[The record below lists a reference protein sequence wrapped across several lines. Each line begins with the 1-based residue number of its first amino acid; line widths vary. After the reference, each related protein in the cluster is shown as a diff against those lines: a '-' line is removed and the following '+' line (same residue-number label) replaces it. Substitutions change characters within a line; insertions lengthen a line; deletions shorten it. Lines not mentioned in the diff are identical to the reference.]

1 MFSPSKASVQ
11 KTGGGMGNRSV
22 SLWVG
27 LGMFAWSG
35 TGVALASW
43 SARDYTSVQSA
54 TERKVETIRN
64 EEIKAVRT
72 ALGLRNPENRK
83 AELYLRLAELY
94 QEAYRSDFLMEGRLQ
109 ERELKRN
116 PQAKFV
122 KSRSVDDLKFSIGA
136 AEAILALAIDGR
148 KLDQVYFFLGYNYGE
163 LGNKKKS
170 LEFYRKLAK
179 QFPDSFFAS
188 EAVRFIADE
197 AFQRADYAEAQTNF
211 EIALR
216 RAKDKG
222 QTARILHKL
231 AWCHYRQKRG
241 PQALETMKRG
251 IEIAKSEGGDRLL
264 SVRDEGLRDLAIYFS
279 ELGRADEAIEYF
291 KDNAGSKDKLVRLL
305 ERLGR
310 EYERKGEVDSA
321 LKVYEVL
328 LNTDQRD
335 ESEFRVSAKMIELDI
350 MKARHE
356 RALDRM
362 KRIELLEGKEPE
374 TQIAL
379 LNLRNL
385 VRTTAVTYQERFRKT
400 KEADEA
406 KRFLQI
412 ADRYYT
418 AYLDKFLPADSG
430 SRGIRNE
437 IRMYQAE
444 VKSGLGRPGEAATL
458 YQSVIQ
464 DQDSK
469 YSKIAAGYW
478 MNSLHAELKRREE
491 AGERKGSSPS
501 RIERDFISASD
512 LVEKHLSGS
521 PESLEARL
529 RSVQVLKF
537 YAGERK
543 EALKR
548 ADSIVS
554 QAPSAPQ
561 AVVAARIVIEL
572 DPTRENL
579 ERFRSNQTLLQEDG
593 VTGGKLGQDLDQLSR
608 TLLVGQI
615 KVHEQAREHV
625 SAAKAYE
632 EFIWISKGKLTRTE
646 LDGAYQGAFNS
657 YARGARVEDAVR
669 MVGDWAKVVPGSKL
683 MASAVPQQAGDLL
696 IRGYFKEAA
705 RLFRESGRLSRHRPS
720 LELASDLYRGIDQ
733 IIPAREAL
741 KEAMALCK
749 NDEERAETHVRSA
762 MLYRDEKNETGGLG
776 DWKACAKLVT
786 SHQAQCQTMIGA
798 LLRGK
803 GDLKGARKAYLDASR
818 ISKGPSAGSAYVA
831 NALYELAV
839 IAEQEIKLTRL
850 ELPLKRLIGTVE
862 KRSKEI
868 RRIREPYQKALE
880 AGGPWGIAA
889 AERMGDV
896 ILDFSRELSALQ
908 ASPSADA
915 QTKELLN
922 QMISRLNRDSFEISK
937 SAYDV
942 ALKNS
947 QISKALPVI
956 QDRLVDS
963 GQTRWKRSQGSRS
976 GFKLIGMLPEGDS
989 SGKEASMKR
998 VREQLMSS
1006 SSNSKAWVDYGNLLW
1021 GIGRPG
1027 LAKIAYEQAL
1037 LHQPAHADA
1046 LSNMAVVQIMELK
1059 VETWSAA
1066 ILAINAWKKAIEK
1079 QPDHLASHFNLG
1091 LIFNYYRLFPE
1102 GERYFLKAVEKSP
1115 KLAEARE
1122 GLAVAY
1128 FGQGK
1133 DSEAADEAKKA
1144 VSYGLKPQSFSK
1156 RFREVLQS
1164 DPKDCKTLAD
1174 ELGRGSELSGFE
1186 LISVNLLKARCSS

>member
-1 MFSPSKASVQ
+1 MRSKSA
-11 KTGGGMGNRSV
+11 
-22 SLWVG
+22 SLWIGIG
-27 LGMFAWSG
+27 LLAWSG
-35 TGVALASW
+35 VDSALAGW
-43 SARDYTSVQSA
+43 SARDYTSVQSP
-54 TERKVETIRN
+54 TERKVESIRN
-64 EEIKAVRT
+64 EEIKAIRT

-94 QEAYRSDFLMEGRLQ
+94 QEAYRADFLMEGRLQ
-109 ERELKRN
+109 ELELKRN
-116 PQAKFV
+116 PQAKFI
-122 KSRSVDDLKFSIGA
+122 KSRSVDDLKYSIGA
-136 AEAILALAIDGR
+136 AETILSLAIDSR

-170 LEFYRKLAK
+170 MEYYRKLAK
-179 QFPDSFFAS
+179 QFPESFFAS
-188 EAVRFIADE
+188 EAVRFIAEE
-197 AFQRADYAEAQTNF
+197 AFQRSDYAEAQTHF

-231 AWCHYRQKRG
+231 AWCHYRQKRSA
-241 PQALETMKRG
+241 QALEIMRRG
-251 IEIAKSEGGDRLL
+251 IEIAKSEGGERLM
-264 SVRDEGLRDLAIYFS
+264 SVREEGLRDIAIYYS
-279 ELGRADEAIEYF
+279 ELGRADEAIDYLRE
-291 KDNAGSKDKLVRLL
+291 NAGGKEKLVRLL

-328 LNTDQRD
+328 LRTDQRD

-362 KRIELLEGKEPE
+362 KRIELLDGKEPE
-374 TQIAL
+374 TQVAL

-400 KEADEA
+400 KEADEG
-406 KRFLQI
+406 RRYLQI

-418 AYLDKFLPADSG
+418 AFLEKFLPNDNG
-430 SRGIRNE
+430 HRGVRNE

-444 VKSGLGRPGEAATL
+444 VKTGLGRPGEAATL
-458 YQSVIQ
+458 YQAVIQ
-464 DQDSK
+464 DQDPK
-469 YSKIAAGYW
+469 YSKIAAGHW
-478 MNSLHAELKRREE
+478 MNSLHAELKRREDS
-491 AGERKGSSPS
+491 GEKRGSSPS

-537 YAGERK
+537 YPSERK
-543 EALKR
+543 EALRR
-548 ADSIVS
+548 AQSIVE
-554 QAPSAPQ
+554 QASGAPQ

-572 DPTRENL
+572 DPTKENFD
-579 ERFRSNQTLLQEDG
+579 RFRSNQVLLHEDAVSG
-593 VTGGKLGQDLDQLSR
+593 SKLAADLDQLGR
-608 TLLVGQI
+608 TLLVSRI
-615 KVHEQAREHV
+615 KGHEQAKEHLN
-625 SAAKAYE
+625 AARAYE
-632 EFIWISKGKLTRTE
+632 EFLQGSKGKMGRAE
-646 LDGAYQGAFNS
+646 LDGAYQGAFVS
-657 YARGARVEDAVR
+657 YSRAVR
-669 MVGDWAKVVPGSKL
+669 VDDSVRILRDWAKGVPGSKL
-683 MASAVPQQAGDLL
+683 LDSAVPQQAGDLL

-705 RLFRESGRLSRHRPS
+705 LLFRESGKASRNRAS

-741 KEAMALCK
+741 KEALVLCR
-749 NDEERAETHVRSA
+749 NDEERAEIHVRSA
-762 MLYRDEKNETGGLG
+762 MLYRDEKNEIAGLPE
-776 DWKACAKLVT
+776 WKACAKLNS
-786 SHQAQCQTMIGA
+786 SHQAQCLTMIGV

-803 GDLKGARKAYLDASR
+803 GDWKGARQAYQDAAR
-818 ISKGPSAGSAYVA
+818 ITKGPSARSAYVA

-839 IAEQEIKLTRL
+839 IAEQEVKPTRPV
-850 ELPLKRLIGTVE
+850 LPLKRLIGTVE

-868 RRIREPYQKALE
+868 RKIREPYQKALE

-896 ILDFSRELSALQ
+896 ILDFSRELDGLQ
-908 ASPSADA
+908 RDPSADA
-915 QTKELLN
+915 QTKELLT
-922 QMISRLNRDSFEISK
+922 QMIARLNRDSFEISK
-937 SAYDV
+937 TAYEV
-942 ALKNS
+942 ALKNA

-963 GQTRWKRSQGSRS
+963 GQTPWKRSQGSRS

-989 SGKEASMKR
+989 SGKEASMKK
-998 VREQLMSS
+998 VRDQLMTSS
-1006 SSNSKAWVDYGNLLW
+1006 ANPRAWVDYGNLLW
-1021 GIGRPG
+1021 GTGRPG
-1027 LAKIAYEQAL
+1027 LARIAYEQAL

-1046 LSNMAVVQIMELK
+1046 LNNMAVVQIMELK

-1079 QPDHLASHFNLG
+1079 QSDHLASHFNLG
-1091 LIFNYYRLFPE
+1091 LIYNYYRLFPE
-1102 GERYFLKAVEKSP
+1102 GEKFFLKAVEKSP
-1115 KLAEARE
+1115 KLAEAHE

-1128 FGQGK
+1128 FGLGREAEA
-1133 DSEAADEAKKA
+1133 SEEAKRA
-1144 VSYGLKPQSFSK
+1144 GSLGLKPQSFSK
-1156 RFREVLQS
+1156 RFREALLA
-1164 DPKDCKTLAD
+1164 DPKDCKARAE
-1174 ELGRGSELSGFE
+1174 ELGQGNELTGFE
-1186 LISVNLLKARCSS
+1186 LISVNLLKARCPS

>member
-1 MFSPSKASVQ
+1 
-11 KTGGGMGNRSV
+11 MGSRSGA
-22 SLWVG
+22 LWIG
-27 LGMFAWSG
+27 LGLLAWSG
-35 TGVALASW
+35 TDQAWAAWG
-43 SARDYTSVQSA
+43 ARDYTSVETP
-54 TERKVETIRN
+54 TERKVESIRN
-64 EEIKAVRT
+64 EEIKAIRT

-94 QEAYRSDFLMEGRLQ
+94 QEAYRADFLMEGRLQ

-122 KSRSVDDLKFSIGA
+122 KSRSIDDLKYSIGA
-136 AEAILALAIDGR
+136 AETILSLSIDQK

-170 LEFYRKLAK
+170 IEYYRKLAK

-188 EAVRFIADE
+188 EAVRFIAEE
-197 AFQRADYAEAQTNF
+197 AFQRSDYAEAQANF

-241 PQALETMKRG
+241 AQALETMKRG
-251 IEIAKSEGGDRLL
+251 IEIAKSEGGDRLM
-264 SVRDEGLRDLAIYFS
+264 SVREEGLRDLAIYYS
-279 ELGRADEAIEYF
+279 EFGRADEAIDYF
-291 KDNAGSKDKLVRLL
+291 KENSGSKDKLVRLL

-328 LNTDQRD
+328 LKTDQRD
-335 ESEFRVSAKMIELDI
+335 ESGFRVSAKMIELDI
-350 MKARHE
+350 MKARHD

-362 KRIELLEGKEPE
+362 KKIELLEGKEPE
-374 TQIAL
+374 TQVAL

-385 VRTTAVTYQERFRKT
+385 VRTTAVTYQERYRKT
-400 KEADEA
+400 KDADEG
-406 KRFLQI
+406 KRYLQA
-412 ADRYYT
+412 ADRYYS
-418 AYLDKFLPADSG
+418 AYLDKFLQADAAHLG
-430 SRGIRNE
+430 VRNE

-444 VKSGLGRPGEAATL
+444 VKSGLGKPGDAAVL
-458 YQSVIQ
+458 YQAVIQ
-464 DQDSK
+464 DQDPK
-469 YSKIAAGYW
+469 YSKIAAGHW
-478 MNSLHAELKRREE
+478 MNSLHAELKRREDS
-491 AGERKGSSPS
+491 GEKRGSSPS

-512 LVEKHLSGS
+512 LVEKHLSGT

-537 YAGERK
+537 YSGERK

-548 ADSIVS
+548 GNSIVD
-554 QAPSAPQ
+554 QAAHAPQ
-561 AVVAARIVIEL
+561 SVLAARIVIEL

-579 ERFRSNQTLLQEDG
+579 ERFQSNPALLQEDAL
-593 VTGGKLGQDLDQLSR
+593 TGGKLAADLDQLARS
-608 TLLVGQI
+608 LLVARI
-615 KVHEQAREHV
+615 KTHEQAREHLN
-625 SAAKAYE
+625 AAKAYE
-632 EFIWISKGKLTRTE
+632 EFIRGAKGKLGKTE
-646 LDGAYQGAFNS
+646 LDGAYQGAFVS
-657 YARGARVEDAVR
+657 FARSARVDDAVR
-669 MVGDWAKVVPGSKL
+669 ILTEWVKVVPGSKL
-683 MASAVPQQAGDLL
+683 MDSAVPQQAGDLL

-705 RLFRESGRLSRHRPS
+705 LLFRESGKASRNRSS

-733 IIPAREAL
+733 IGPARDSL
-741 KEAMALCK
+741 KEAMGFCRS
-749 NDEERAETHVRSA
+749 DEERAEIHVRSA
-762 MLYRDEKNETGGLG
+762 MLYRDEKNETGGLA
-776 DWKACAKLVT
+776 DWRSCAKLVT
-786 SHQAQCQTMIGA
+786 RHQAQCHTMMGA

-803 GDLKGARKAYLDASR
+803 GDLKGARKAYQEASR

-839 IAEQEIKLTRL
+839 IAEQEVKPTRPV
-850 ELPLKRLIGTVE
+850 LPLKRLIGAVE

-868 RRIREPYQKALE
+868 RRIRDPYQKALE

-896 ILDFSRELSALQ
+896 ILDFSRELAALQ
-908 ASPSADA
+908 SDPTADA
-915 QTKELLN
+915 QTKELLSR
-922 QMISRLNRDSFEISK
+922 MISRLNRDSFEISK
-937 SAYDV
+937 AAYEV
-942 ALKNS
+942 ALKNA

-956 QDRLVDS
+956 EDRLVDS
-963 GQTRWKRSQGSRS
+963 GQTQLKRSQGSRS
-976 GFKLIGMLPEGDS
+976 GYKLIGMLPEGDS
-989 SGKEASMKR
+989 SGKESSMKK
-998 VREQLMSS
+998 VRELLMASS
-1006 SSNSKAWVDYGNLLW
+1006 ANPKAWVDYGNLLW
-1021 GIGRPG
+1021 GTGRPG
-1027 LAKIAYEQAL
+1027 LARIAYEQAL
-1037 LHQPAHADA
+1037 LHQPSHADA
-1046 LSNMAVVQIMELK
+1046 LNNMAVVQIMELK

-1079 QPDHLASHFNLG
+1079 QSDHLASHFNLG

-1115 KLAEARE
+1115 KLAEAHE

-1128 FGQGK
+1128 YGQGR
-1133 DSEAADEAKKA
+1133 DTDASEEAKKA
-1144 VSYGLKPQSFSK
+1144 VSLGLKPQTFSK
-1156 RFREVLQS
+1156 RFRDVLLS
-1164 DPKDCKTLAD
+1164 DPKECKTRTEDLS
-1174 ELGRGSELSGFE
+1174 RGNDLNGFE